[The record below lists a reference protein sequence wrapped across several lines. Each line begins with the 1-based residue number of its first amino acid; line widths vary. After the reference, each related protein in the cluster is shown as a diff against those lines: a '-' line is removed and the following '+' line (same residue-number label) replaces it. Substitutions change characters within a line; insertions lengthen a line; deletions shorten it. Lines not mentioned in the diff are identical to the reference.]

1 MEVEQFGGY
10 VDPPTHLKKAA
21 GKTGGGPLPPE
32 LRTVP
37 DYDFSLFRYSS
48 IAIPFLLL
56 LIGTAVLL
64 IGLTFWQGRW
74 GFRRGPN
81 GLEDAQPID
90 YAIKSAGREGGLRYP
105 LRNLRIAMF
114 CCGTVAIIIVVFA
127 IAARLTPGPLKGLLL
142 IAALILFALSVI
154 SWIAFAVGVHDVQFA
169 WECANWA
176 FTTTGLRNFAFGP
189 SDICDDRRQLSTAT
203 VCMDAALATFSL
215 LLCIALIFTTMKKNW
230 AWGPGRLSIE
240 KSANR
245 PAINYPPPS
254 PFTHVADTRRVY
266 VYILLFFVGAFVLMD
281 WILAIMLSYIRVQ
294 PNLIDNQG
302 HTIIKSGWPV
312 QKNRFRLAIAVITFG
327 ILIINLIDNLA
338 TKRRWIAYLMGALL
352 FLCAGALF
360 VVFAFDVHSI
370 NKAKNLACP
379 DNIVFVKPGYGN
391 VAAFN
396 FQIVCVHWSYQ
407 ATAFVDFALAFLLLL
422 FVIFEYIFRSTRS
435 WNTYYFF
442 ADSEWLRNHSIFVDA
457 TDREAY
463 DWKRYTMETGR
474 DYFYSPT
481 LGISTRVRPRNYV
494 DPDFIAPLF

>member
-1 MEVEQFGGY
+1 MEIEQFGGY

-48 IAIPFLLL
+48 IAIPFLILL
-56 LIGTAVLL
+56 LATAALL
-64 IGLTFWQGRW
+64 IGLTFWQGAW

-81 GLEDAQPID
+81 GLEEARPID
-90 YAIKSAGREGGLRYP
+90 YAIKSAAREGKMRYT

-114 CCGTVAIIIVVFA
+114 CLGTVAVILIVFGVA
-127 IAARLTPGPLKGLLL
+127 GKLTPGPLKALLL
-142 IAALILFALSVI
+142 FSALILFALSVI
-154 SWIAFAVGVHDVQFA
+154 SWIAFAIGVHDVQWA
-169 WECANWA
+169 AECAHYRISLPD
-176 FTTTGLRNFAFGP
+176 GNFAFGP
-189 SDICDDRRQLSTAT
+189 HDICDDRRQLSTAT
-203 VCMDAALATFSL
+203 VVMDACLATFAL
-215 LLCIALIFTTMKKNW
+215 LLMIALIFTTMKKNW

-254 PFTHVADTRRVY
+254 PFTYVADTRRVY

-281 WILAIMLSYIRVQ
+281 WILAIMLHGIRTQVKFID
-294 PNLIDNQG
+294 PNTQREIL
-302 HTIIKSGWPV
+302 KSGWPI

-327 ILIINLIDNLA
+327 LLTLNLLDLLA
-338 TKRRWIAYLMGALL
+338 TKRRWIAYLLAVFL
-352 FLCAGALF
+352 FCCSAALF

-370 NKAKNLACP
+370 NKARDLTCP
-379 DNIVFVKPGYGN
+379 VGPYVKPTYGITPADSFL
-391 VAAFN
+391 VT
-396 FQIVCVHWSYQ
+396 CVHWQYM

-422 FVIFEYIFRSTRS
+422 FVLLEYLFRSVATWR
-435 WNTYYFF
+435 TYYFF

-474 DYFYSPT
+474 DYYYSPT

-494 DPDFIAPLF
+494 DPDFIAPLY